1 MSDYTATYLNDHLA
15 GSVAALDL
23 LVHLTQQHAGTDLEE
38 FFDTLRADI
47 LEDRDELA
55 ALMERLGVSSSRVR
69 KAVAWVAEKFAR
81 LKLRLDDPEDGPLRL
96 LESVEAVAIG
106 IEGKLALWRAL
117 AAAAEIAPSLR
128 GPEYGRLERRA
139 AEQRDR
145 LEPVRLDAA
154 RAALTREL
162 LLL

>member
-1 MSDYTATYLNDHLA
+1 VSDYTATYLNDHLA

-23 LVHLTQQHAGTDLEE
+23 LVHLTQQHAGTELEE

-81 LKLRLDDPEDGPLRL
+81 L
-96 LESVEAVAIG
+96 
-106 IEGKLALWRAL
+106 
-117 AAAAEIAPSLR
+117 
-128 GPEYGRLERRA
+128 
-139 AEQRDR
+139 
-145 LEPVRLDAA
+145 
-154 RAALTREL
+154 
-162 LLL
+162 